1 MSEAIKKLIIVGNPN
16 VGKSAV
22 FNRLTGKYA
31 TVSNYPGTTVEV
43 SRATLKVAGQ
53 EFEVVD
59 TPGMYSFLPVT
70 EEERVTRRIILEES
84 PTVVIHVVDA
94 KNIDRQLSLTLQLI
108 EAGLPLILDLN
119 ISDEAEELGIKIN
132 SSRLSQ
138 ELHIPVVETVS
149 TTGRGIEVLK
159 ARVFTNAA

>member
-159 ARVFTNAA
+159 AMVFTNAA